1 MLILFDRCAT
11 DPLDSNPRFF
21 LSFSLR
27 SLNDCSFIVKDG
39 GKKGISVFTQAN
51 RQRQIENVKN
61 GSEDELVLVVTTEGR
76 KEGRKEKLNGP
87 WELRKPAAIYLSTFC
102 IPWLFRLFI
111 LCQEFPSSIN
121 DIDGLHHHQTLLLVL
136 QKSFSRIM
144 RYCSL
149 PLPVLLY
156 NSR

>member
-1 MLILFDRCAT
+1 MGGRREYQFSPRLID
-11 DPLDSNPRFF
+11 
-21 LSFSLR
+21 
-27 SLNDCSFIVKDG
+27 
-39 GKKGISVFTQAN
+39 
-51 RQRQIENVKN
+51 NVKSRTLRT
-61 GSEDELVLVVTTEGR
+61 GRKTSSCWLTTEGR